1 LNNDIKMEKYILAK
15 DIRET
20 LDILDKYGGKTRVVA
35 GSTDLLPLVRRTKAK
50 IDCLV
55 DITGIDGLAYIEEE
69 DGLIKIGALVTHG
82 EVENSPLIRKR
93 AFVLAEACGVT
104 GSPQIKNKGTL
115 VGNIVNASPAAD
127 ASVALIILGAE
138 AKIVSKA
145 GERVGK
151 VENIFLG
158 PGKPKLAGNELVTEL
173 CFKILQPGQGGAFLK
188 LAKRK
193 GLAISVVNAA
203 VLISLDESRGIC
215 RDARIAVGSVAP
227 TPVRVKDAEKILIG
241 QQVEE
246 KIIEKASLTAM
257 AEVKPIDDIRGS
269 AGYRREMT
277 KVLVA
282 RAIRKAIH
290 RAGGE

>member
-1 LNNDIKMEKYILAK
+1 MEKYILAK

-35 GSTDLLPLVRRTKAK
+35 GSTDLLPLARRTKAK

-55 DITGIDGLAYIEEE
+55 DITGIDGLSYIEEE
-69 DGLIKIGALVTHG
+69 DGLIKVGALATHS
-82 EVENSPLIRKR
+82 EVEMSPVIKER
-93 AFVLAEACGVT
+93 AFVLAEACNAI
-104 GSPQIKNKGTL
+104 GSPQVRNKGTL

-127 ASVALIILGAE
+127 ASVALIVLGAE
-138 AKIVSKA
+138 AEIANKEGKRTEKI
-145 GERVGK
+145 ED
-151 VENIFLG
+151 IFLG
-158 PGKPKLAGNELVTEL
+158 PGKTRLANNELITEL
-173 CFKILQPGQGGAFLK
+173 HFKMLESGYGGAFLK

-246 KIIEKASLTAM
+246 KVIEKASLTAM
-257 AEVKPIDDIRGS
+257 GEVKPIDDIRGS

-277 KVLVA
+277 KVLVS